1 MATVRDI
8 LKHKDTTVATIGRT
22 HTVLEAARAMND
34 RRIGAVVVTEHGV
47 VVGIF
52 TERDILT
59 RVVAEQRD
67 PSTTLVEEVM
77 TAPVCYCDP
86 DATLED
92 CRQVITTRR
101 IRHLP
106 VAVSGRLVG
115 IVTSGDILA
124 HEAFEREHTL
134 TSLFEYIHGPAVHAV
149 TASVPPASAPRE
161 P

>member
-8 LKHKDTTVATIGRT
+8 LGRGDRAVATIGRGR
-22 HTVLEAARAMND
+22 TVLEAAHLMND
-34 RRIGAVVVTEHGV
+34 RRIGALVVTEKGV

-59 RVVAEQRD
+59 RIVAEKRD
-67 PSTTLVEEVM
+67 PSTTLVGDAM
-77 TAPVCYCDP
+77 TAPVCYCEP
-86 DATLED
+86 EATLED

-106 VAVSGRLVG
+106 VVVSGRLVG

-134 TSLFEYIHGPAVHAV
+134 TSLFEYIHGPAVRVATV
-149 TASVPPASAPRE
+149 SAP
-161 P
+161 PPQS